1 MMTGFGHND
10 VNEGD
15 NNNNILTTLKVKY
28 ETPLKNIKRVK
39 AVCFHSEMSWVI
51 VALHSGVVQIWDYDY
66 AVMCDEYNAHSGP
79 CRTVDFHQNQ
89 PLFCTG
95 GDDHLVKVFNYK
107 KKQLL
112 FELSG
117 HLDYVRS
124 VQFHN
129 EYPWILSAS
138 DDHMINIWNWQS
150 RTSVAVLTG
159 HSNYVMSAKF
169 HPTEDLIVSASM
181 DATVRVWDISKLS
194 RFRSA
199 AAGRSRSQYALPD
212 DYKVQFVLTGHS
224 KGVNWADFHPTM
236 PYIVSGGDDRQV
248 LVFQYTATNW
258 TLMSTYKSHYANV
271 CMVCFHPKTGYIIS
285 ASEDNSV
292 RVFPGIEGDGY
303 MTEALVVHRKENNR
317 FWSAACHPN
326 KNLVAVGHDSG
337 TQVLKINRERVPAM
351 TALGLNDTRL
361 FVIRNNWI
369 TVQDFEQVNI
379 QQSLIKVPAQMNGS
393 DRRGSNNSARAL
405 RVNVLN
411 PSCNNFIVTYQ
422 RESEECS
429 GPFAVV
435 AMTSGTGT
443 PTGIVSQREGYG
455 AAFVARN
462 RFAVLEKPT
471 KIMVYD
477 SNNMSFAKDIEL
489 NKRYTRLFFAGQ
501 NRVFLKSEF
510 TIVLFD
516 LTSRREIGQITIPP
530 KAPIQHI
537 AFDSNLRLFAVVVA
551 GVVGYRST
559 IILGQIKEDAHEEG
573 ALVKLATHHE
583 SIRIKSGEFNESGA
597 FIYSTYKHSKYILPW
612 GTNGVTQSWDDV
624 IYIQKVNKG
633 NIYFI
638 DRSQGKIRKEILDT
652 KEINLK
658 IALHQGKLDRVAYYV
673 KNAQLCGSAILGHLK
688 RVGYPEVALSFIED
702 PMTRFNLAISYGN
715 ISEAKRCAESLDKTS
730 LWSKLAEAAIVH
742 GKYAEAEAAY
752 QRQRDFG
759 RLIHLYLLTGNHKS
773 LKRLIKP
780 LRKVGDQSNLFF
792 LCLLTGN
799 GEERANVLRG
809 VGFDSLADHVTNSTT
824 MLSQSIYSDEGN
836 LEAWPISFVPKS
848 PSSTAKYEASTTN
861 FEQALEQVVDAPQT
875 VREGR
880 VSLEEDGDWDL
891 DNDFDDLLDDLELD
905 VGPNKSKGDLSKNI
919 EITTNQ
925 LYNGT
930 DNLQSWQTQRS
941 QNAAYAVQ
949 AGLYEEGLNI
959 LRRHVGIKNIIPI
972 KSLFARLVQTSE
984 VYLQLPGNISISVPK
999 GLGDPPRMPASIS
1012 VNEVERLSSKMD
1024 QLFAEKDQSLINMG
1038 QHLIAICAILICS
1051 DPSSQDLE
1059 SMKEIMFKVT
1069 QMIFIMRMEVARE
1082 GASIEENLRLLM
1094 LEAWAIKVPKG
1105 KNSINILKTA
1115 LTTSFKAKNYL
1126 SAAELCRRVLR
1137 ECEAEKR
1144 PSPAQVIQLLGKSEA
1159 IATDAYVLPINTS
1172 DQFLAVCANSLKAI
1186 PGGYKPSATNDEVII
1201 CPLCDARAL
1210 PEYIGQPCGVC
1221 NIAELGL
1228 KTISSIRY

>member
-1 MMTGFGHND
+1 MTGFGHND
-10 VNEGD
+10 VNEGY
-15 NNNNILTTLKVKY
+15 NSIIPTTLKVKY
-28 ETPLKNIKRVK
+28 ETPSKNSKRVK
-39 AVCFHSEMSWVI
+39 AVCFHSEMSWVLI
-51 VALHSGVVQIWDYDY
+51 ALHSGVVQIWDYDY
-66 AVMCDEYNAHSGP
+66 AVMCDEYNAHTGP
-79 CRTVDFHQNQ
+79 CRAVDFHPNQ

-107 KKQLL
+107 KKQQL
-112 FELSG
+112 FDLSG

-199 AAGRSRSQYALPD
+199 AAGRGRSQYALPD

-236 PYIVSGGDDRQV
+236 PYVVSGGDDRQV
-248 LVFQYTATNW
+248 LVFQYSATNW

-285 ASEDNSV
+285 ASEDNSI

-303 MTEALVVHRKENNR
+303 TTDPLAVHRKENNR
-317 FWSAACHPN
+317 FWAVACHPY
-326 KNLVAVGHDSG
+326 KNLVAVGHDTG

-351 TALGLNDTRL
+351 TPLGLNDSRL

-369 TVQDFEQVNI
+369 TVQDFEQQNI
-379 QQSLIKVPAQMNGS
+379 QQSLIKVPGQMTGT
-393 DRRGSNNSARAL
+393 DRRSVDNSARAL

-411 PSCNNFIVTYQ
+411 PSCNNFIITYQ

-429 GPFAVV
+429 GPFAIV
-435 AMTSGTGT
+435 AMTGGAGS
-443 PTGIVSQREGYG
+443 PTGIVNQREGYG

-462 RFAVLEKPT
+462 RFAVLESPT
-471 KIMVYD
+471 KLMVYD
-477 SNNMSFAKDIEL
+477 SNTMSFAKDIEL
-489 NKRYTRLFFAGQ
+489 TKRYTRLFFAGQ

-510 TIVLFD
+510 TLVLFD

-537 AFDSNLRLFAVVVA
+537 AFDANLRLFAIVVA
-551 GVVGYRST
+551 GVIGYRST
-559 IILGQIKEDAHEEG
+559 IIIGQIKDDAAEDG
-573 ALVKLATHHE
+573 ALIKLATHHD

-597 FIYSTYKHSKYILPW
+597 FIYSTYKHTKYILPW

-633 NIYFI
+633 NVYFI
-638 DRSQGKIRKEILDT
+638 DRSQGKIRKEALDT
-652 KEINLK
+652 KEINFK

-702 PMTRFNLAISYGN
+702 PLTRFNLAISYGN
-715 ISEAKRCAESLDKTS
+715 ISEAKKCAEFLDKSS
-730 LWSKLAEAAIVH
+730 LWSRLADAAILH

-759 RLIHLYLLTGNHKS
+759 RLIHLYLLTGNQKS
-773 LKRLIKP
+773 LKRLVKP
-780 LRKVGDQSNLFF
+780 LRKVGDQSSLFF

-799 GEERANVLRG
+799 GEERSNVLKS
-809 VGFDSLADHVTNSTT
+809 VGFDTLAARVVDTPTL
-824 MLSQSIYSDEGN
+824 LSQSVHGEEGN
-836 LEAWPISFVPKS
+836 SEAWPISFVAKS

-861 FEQALEQVVDAPQT
+861 FEQALEQVVDNTQT
-875 VREGR
+875 VGHK
-880 VSLEEDGDWDL
+880 SIDEDGDWDL
-891 DNDFDDLLDDLELD
+891 EDDFDDLLDDLELD
-905 VGPNKSKGDLSKNI
+905 VGPARSNRDLGKVVELS
-919 EITTNQ
+919 TNQ
-925 LYNGT
+925 LYDGT
-930 DNLQSWQTQRS
+930 ENLKAWQSQRP
-941 QNAAYAVQ
+941 QNVAYAVQ
-949 AGLYEEGLNI
+949 AGLHEEGLNI
-959 LRRHVGIKNIIPI
+959 LRRYVGIKNIKPFED
-972 KSLFARLVQTSE
+972 LFAKLVQTSD
-984 VYLQLPGNISISVPK
+984 VYFQIPGDISVAVPK
-999 GLGDPPRMPASIS
+999 GLGEAPPMPSSLS
-1012 VNEVERLSSKMD
+1012 VNEVERLNSKLD
-1024 QLFAEKDQSLINMG
+1024 QLFLGKDPIIVEIG
-1038 QHLIAICAILICS
+1038 RHLVALCALLICS
-1051 DPSSQDLE
+1051 DPTSQDLE
-1059 SMKEIMFKVT
+1059 AIKEVMFKAT
-1069 QMIFIMRMEVARE
+1069 QMMFIIRMEFARD

-1094 LEAWAIKVPKG
+1094 LEAWAIKIPKG
-1105 KNSINILKTA
+1105 KNINILKTA
-1115 LTTSFKAKNYL
+1115 LTATFKAKNYL

-1144 PSPAQVIQLLGKSEA
+1144 AAPAQVVQLLAKSES
-1159 IATDAYVLPINTS
+1159 IATDAHALSVNTS

-1186 PGGYKPSATNDEVII
+1186 PGGYKPSATNEEVIL

-1210 PEYIGQPCGVC
+1210 PEFIGQVCGLC
-1221 NIAELGL
+1221 NISELGL
-1228 KTISSIRY
+1228 KTISSISH